1 MNSPKPL
8 ASLGG
13 TPAFTEK
20 LHVGRPNVGNRER
33 FLELVGEI
41 FDRRWFS
48 NNGECVREF
57 ERRMC
62 ALLGVRH
69 CIPICNATVGLEVAI
84 RALGLRGEVIVP
96 SFTFIATAHA
106 LQLQEITPVFCDVDP
121 LTHNLDPARVE
132 QLITPRTTGIIGVH
146 LWGRACDTDALAAIA
161 KRHSLRLL
169 FDAAHAFGC
178 SYRGTMIGN
187 FGEAEVFS
195 FHATKFMNTFEGGAI
210 ATNDDALAARIRL
223 MINFGFSGLDNV
235 IDIGTNGKMN
245 EVSAAMGITG
255 LENMEAFIETN
266 LTNFRSYE
274 AELNGV
280 PGLEFMPLP
289 EDERFNAQYVI
300 LEVDETRFGLS
311 RDELLRVL
319 HADNVLARRYFYPG
333 CHRQQPYSSLY
344 PDAGRFLPETDRL
357 SARVLALPTGTSIGA
372 EEIRKV
378 TSIIRTA
385 QARAKEIRQRFQEA

>member
-1 MNSPKPL
+1 MNPMKSL
-8 ASLGG
+8 ACLGG
-13 TPAFTEK
+13 APAFPEK

-69 CIPICNATVGLEVAI
+69 CIPVCNATVGLEVAI
-84 RALGLRGEVIVP
+84 RALGLRGEVIIP

-106 LQLQEITPVFCDVDP
+106 LQWQEITPIFCDVDP

-146 LWGRACDTDALAAIA
+146 LWGRACDTEALAAIA

-178 SYRGTMIGN
+178 SHHGTMIGN
-187 FGEAEVFS
+187 FGDAEVFS

-245 EVSAAMGITG
+245 EVCAAMGITG
-255 LENMEAFIETN
+255 MENLEPFIATN
-266 LTNFRSYE
+266 LINFRAYE
-274 AELNGV
+274 AELRGV

-289 EDERFNAQYVI
+289 ENERFNAQYVI

-333 CHRQQPYSSLY
+333 CHRQQPYISLY
-344 PDAGRFLPETDRL
+344 PNTGQLLPETERL
-357 SARVLALPTGTSIGA
+357 CTRVLALPTGTSIGA
-372 EEIRKV
+372 EEIDRV
-378 TSIIRTA
+378 GSIIRTA
-385 QARAKEIRQRFQEA
+385 QARAAEIHQHFQSA